1 MPPFDQSFSL
11 KGLNNMDIAQVITD
25 RIITELEN
33 GTAPWVKPWKN
44 VRNGKHNG
52 QPWNPASGT
61 VYRGANW
68 TFLTLMGSTFT
79 SNAWVTFKQAQAL
92 GGNIKTGEK
101 GTPIVF
107 WKPLAVKDKTNPDQ
121 ITHVPM
127 LKHYYVFNL
136 DQCEDLSLPVREEI
150 APETWEPCDKAQAL
164 TDTLKLSGGLHHGGN
179 EAFFRPSNDSIHMP
193 EKAQFSSRENYYATL
208 LHEAIHAT
216 GHKSRLDREKG
227 KRFGDHAYA
236 YEELIAELGAAML
249 CAHCGLD
256 GDLRHAAYIESW
268 LKALKNDKKFII
280 SAAGKA
286 QAGMDWLIN
295 GGKAKAESSEEMPLA
310 A

>member
-1 MPPFDQSFSL
+1 
-11 KGLNNMDIAQVITD
+11 MDIAQVITD
-25 RIITELEN
+25 RIIAELEQ
-33 GTAPWVKPWKN
+33 GAAPWVKPWKS
-44 VRNGKHNG
+44 VRNGNANG
-52 QPWNPASGT
+52 QPYNPASGT
-61 VYRGANW
+61 IYRGANW
-68 TFLTLMGSTFT
+68 TYLTIMGATFS
-79 SNAWVTFKQAQAL
+79 SNAWVTLKQANTL
-92 GGNIKTGEK
+92 GGHVRAGEK

-121 ITHVPM
+121 VNHVPM
-127 LKHYYVFNL
+127 LKHYYVFNVE
-136 DQCEDLSLPVREEI
+136 QCEDLALPVRESL
-150 APETWEPCDKAQAL
+150 APETWEPCDKAQSL
-164 TDTLKLSGGLHHGGN
+164 TDSLALAGGLHHGGN

-193 EKAQFSSRENYYATL
+193 EKGQFRDRESYYATL
-208 LHEAIHAT
+208 LHEAVHAT
-216 GHKSRLDREKG
+216 GHESRLKREKG

-286 QAGMDWLIN
+286 QAAMDYLVK
-295 GGKAKAESSEEMPLA
+295 GKQAESIEEMPLA

>member
-1 MPPFDQSFSL
+1 
-11 KGLNNMDIAQVITD
+11 MDIAQIITD
-25 RIITELEN
+25 QIISELEN
-33 GTAPWVKPWKN
+33 GAAPWVKPWKS
-44 VRNGKHNG
+44 VKGRPAAG
-52 QPWNPASGT
+52 QPFNPSTGT
-61 VYRGANW
+61 IYRGVNW
-68 TFLTLMGSTFT
+68 AYLSLMQGER
-79 SNAWVTFKQAQAL
+79 SNLWLTFKQAQAL
-92 GGNIKTGEK
+92 GGNVRK
-101 GTPIVF
+101 GAKGVPIVF
-107 WKPLAVKDKTNPDQ
+107 WKPLSVKDKATGESS
-121 ITHVPM
+121 TVPM
-127 LKHYYVFNL
+127 LKHYFVFNL
-136 DQCEDLSLPVREEI
+136 NDCEEVDLPAPKDALPD
-150 APETWEPCDKAQAL
+150 PQWQPCDKAQAL
-164 TDTLKLSGGLHHGGN
+164 TDTLKLTGGLHHGGN

-193 EKAQFSSRENYYATL
+193 EKAQFASRENYYATL

-286 QAGMDWLIN
+286 QAGMDFLIN
-295 GGKAKAESSEEMPLA
+295 GGKAKQESSEEMPLA